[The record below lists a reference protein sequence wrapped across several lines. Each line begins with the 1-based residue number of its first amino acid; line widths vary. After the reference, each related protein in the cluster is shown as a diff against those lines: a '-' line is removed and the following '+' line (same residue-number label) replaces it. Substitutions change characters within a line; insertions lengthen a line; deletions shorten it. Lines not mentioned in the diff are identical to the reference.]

1 MLESAT
7 VEMNSITKVRPENAK
22 ELAKHCAQLAFEK
35 KAMNATL
42 IDLQGRSTIADYFL
56 VLSAQSSPQVEAIGS
71 HILRELKDLGFKRCH
86 HEGMSEGRWA
96 LIDLG
101 DVIIHIFQE
110 AMRDFY
116 NLEGLWVDAPQSR
129 VEEKR

>member
-1 MLESAT
+1 MKST
-7 VEMNSITKVRPENAK
+7 TKLRPETAK
-22 ELAKHCAQLAFEK
+22 QLAEHCAQLAFEK
-35 KAMNATL
+35 KAENVKL

-56 VLSAQSSPQVEAIGS
+56 IMSAQSSPQVEAIGA
-71 HILRELKDLGFKRCH
+71 HILRELKEFGFKRCH
-86 HEGMSEGRWA
+86 QEGMSDGRWA

-116 NLEGLWVDAPQSR
+116 DLEGLWADAPQSR